1 MEDDELDNDFLVE
14 NFQEEI
20 KDSQIIFKSE
30 SGNDEKSPDY
40 NEINDDVFQSSTNK
54 NSPQKEILKYDK
66 NKDMFPIDYSN
77 IKKIKIINIT
87 SIIIIVMKIICLKV
101 QITKIII

>member
-20 KDSQIIFKSE
+20 KDSQILFKSE

-77 IKKIKIINIT
+77 KKKK
-87 SIIIIVMKIICLKV
+87 SKL
-101 QITKIII
+101 